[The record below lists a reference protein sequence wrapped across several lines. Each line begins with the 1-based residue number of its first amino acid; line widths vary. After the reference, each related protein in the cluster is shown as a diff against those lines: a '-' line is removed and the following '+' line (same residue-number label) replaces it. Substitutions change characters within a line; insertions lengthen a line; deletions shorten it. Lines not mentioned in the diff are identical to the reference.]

1 MSAGEEK
8 KRGERGEGGG
18 KREEKREGRRK
29 QSDMVG
35 EILTTEILSSM
46 STPPHPVNYHRLI
59 ALTRFLHCCT
69 EIEIVDIA
77 LLACTVH
84 DVCVAIA
91 TAG

>member
-1 MSAGEEK
+1 MLERRRREER
-8 KRGERGEGGG
+8 RGERRGE
-18 KREEKREGRRK
+18 KREEKREGRGK

-77 LLACTVH
+77 LRSSWPAHAQCTVF
-84 DVCVAIA
+84 VLP
-91 TAG
+91 